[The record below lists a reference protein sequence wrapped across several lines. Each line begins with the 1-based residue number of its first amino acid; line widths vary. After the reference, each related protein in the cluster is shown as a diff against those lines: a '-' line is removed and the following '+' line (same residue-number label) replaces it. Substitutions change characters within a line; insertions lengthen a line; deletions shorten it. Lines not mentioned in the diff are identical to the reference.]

1 MNNLI
6 NAFMEFK
13 INYFLNC
20 TKLLYNNNHKFIIKC
35 MKGYFRT
42 YIDNYYYYTY
52 NTIDSNSEY
61 SEENLQ
67 KEMKGIMEEMLDDY
81 SDFELIDSNE
91 IYSSNKNSIVELKD
105 ICFEIVKLDKLEY
118 DNLEDLKNKITEFF
132 TKNPILSDYLND
144 NIDTLIKYTKDYKST
159 IKKIL
164 KYKDNYFKLKRTPYE
179 DKENKYYVTL
189 DYDADNNKITEKY
202 RRGLID
208 SIFKKDDRLEHRKMI
223 CLLNKIL
230 YQLLQDTINNEKN
243 YYFISIDDNVFYK
256 DRIINAIYNLMD
268 NPLFRKYVVLCCDF
282 HTYLSHKNVFE
293 EDFVFACKQKFRRV
307 SDIYKKVN
315 AIYTEGVFNYLVVM
329 DCKENDRNFFKEY
342 KADGMEVLLIKED

>member
-1 MNNLI
+1 
-6 NAFMEFK
+6 
-13 INYFLNC
+13 
-20 TKLLYNNNHKFIIKC
+20 
-35 MKGYFRT
+35 
-42 YIDNYYYYTY
+42 
-52 NTIDSNSEY
+52 
-61 SEENLQ
+61 
-67 KEMKGIMEEMLDDY
+67 
-81 SDFELIDSNE
+81 
-91 IYSSNKNSIVELKD
+91 
-105 ICFEIVKLDKLEY
+105 
-118 DNLEDLKNKITEFF
+118 
-132 TKNPILSDYLND
+132 
-144 NIDTLIKYTKDYKST
+144 
-159 IKKIL
+159 
-164 KYKDNYFKLKRTPYE
+164 
-179 DKENKYYVTL
+179 
-189 DYDADNNKITEKY
+189 
-202 RRGLID
+202 
-208 SIFKKDDRLEHRKMI
+208 MI

-315 AIYTEGVFNYLVVM
+315 SIYTEGVFNYLVVM